1 MLDAIG
7 YILIFGLF
15 FGFPLYFVGYG
26 AWVAAKRGVKGQ
38 PEDRPVS
45 SVSEEQEKRSRKDQR
60 VA

>member
-26 AWVAAKRGVKGQ
+26 TWVAAKRGMKGQ
-38 PEDRPVS
+38 PHDEETGERPR
-45 SVSEEQEKRSRKDQR
+45 EKNI
-60 VA
+60 A